1 MWTEIRKEEMYRYIS
16 MVLLLL
22 KKISNSHYVNFKLDM
37 SLEWNNCISE
47 ATKGHSGLKFL
58 KQGLFLFGTRKEK
71 IGVKKYTGKETSQ
84 IIAIIVVAS
93 EGCVFVKM
101 C

>member
-1 MWTEIRKEEMYRYIS
+1 

-22 KKISNSHYVNFKLDM
+22 KKIPNSHYINFKLNM

-47 ATKGHSGLKFL
+47 ATKGHSGIKFL

-71 IGVKKYTGKETSQ
+71 IGVEKYTGKETSQ